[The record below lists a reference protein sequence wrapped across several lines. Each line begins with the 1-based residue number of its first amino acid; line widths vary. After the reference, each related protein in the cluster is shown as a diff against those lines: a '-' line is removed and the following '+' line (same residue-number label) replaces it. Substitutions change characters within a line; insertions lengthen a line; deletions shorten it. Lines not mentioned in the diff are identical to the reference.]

1 MIRLAALL
9 ALLATPGAAI
19 TRPDD
24 GPPQPSPTTFTCP
37 PGTVWDHDEG
47 SCVGP
52 QDARLSDD
60 DRYGAA
66 RELAYAG
73 RYPEARA
80 ALDAMGEG
88 DTSRVLTYR
97 GFLAR
102 KAGDLAA
109 AEHWYARALDADPGN
124 LLARSYRGMGLLLS
138 GDRMRAA
145 AELQAIR
152 DRGGRGTW
160 AEQALATALD
170 GGPVADY

>member
-1 MIRLAALL
+1 MIRFAALL
-9 ALLATPGAAI
+9 ALLATPAAAI
-19 TRPDD
+19 TRP
-24 GPPQPSPTTFTCP
+24 GEAPPVPGPTTFTCP

-47 SCVGP
+47 TCVAP

-66 RELAYAG
+66 RELAYVG

-80 ALDAMGEG
+80 VLDAMQEGE
-88 DTSRVLTYR
+88 TSRVLTYR

-102 KAGDLAA
+102 KAGDLPA
-109 AEHWYARALDADPGN
+109 AEHWYARALDADPDN
-124 LLARSYRGMGLLLS
+124 LPARSYRGMGLLLA

-152 DRGGRGTW
+152 DRGGTGTW
-160 AEQALATALD
+160 AEQALASAMD

>member
-9 ALLATPGAAI
+9 ALLATPAAAI
-19 TRPDD
+19 TRPGD
-24 GPPQPSPTTFTCP
+24 GPPVPSPTTFTCP
-37 PGTVWDHDEG
+37 PGTIWDHDEG
-47 SCVGP
+47 TCVTP
-52 QDARLSDD
+52 QDARLTDD

-88 DTSRVLTYR
+88 ETSRVLTYR

-124 LLARSYRGMGLLLS
+124 FLARSYRGMGLLLA

-152 DRGGRGTW
+152 DRGGAGTW